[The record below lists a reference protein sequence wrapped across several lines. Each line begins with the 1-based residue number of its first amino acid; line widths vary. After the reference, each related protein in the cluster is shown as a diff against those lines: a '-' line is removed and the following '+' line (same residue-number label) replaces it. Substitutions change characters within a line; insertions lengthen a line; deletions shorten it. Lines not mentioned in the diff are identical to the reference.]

1 MGQSSSEFLKKGGLM
16 RRVFILA
23 LYILL
28 IIPVVSYAQKQVS
41 TQSGKLYGDRLT
53 YDMKTKLLKV
63 EGNVRVELKDG
74 PKIWGNSLD
83 FNQDKQTMVIPG
95 AVRVEMEKVK
105 ITGVDMQAELN
116 NNRIILNKNV
126 KILTLDD
133 KGKVTATINCSK
145 LDYNT
150 NTKEAKVEQVNLEQE
165 ATKATADSGTF
176 LLDKNQFKLIGNV
189 VILREDL
196 TLKSTEAILNTDTQ
210 VLEATGAVD
219 VEFQVKQQ

>member
-1 MGQSSSEFLKKGGLM
+1 M
-16 RRVFILA
+16 RKIFILT
-23 LYILL
+23 LCLL
-28 IIPVVSYAQKQVS
+28 FIIPVMLYGQKQIS
-41 TQSGKLYGDRLT
+41 TQSGKLYGDKLV

-83 FNQDKQTMVIPG
+83 FSQDKQTMVMPG
-95 AVRVEMEKVK
+95 PVRVEMEKVK
-105 ITGVDMQAELN
+105 ITGTDMQADLN
-116 NNRIILNKNV
+116 NNRIILNKDV

-133 KGKVTATINCSK
+133 KGKTTATINCSK

-150 NTKEAKVEQVNLEQE
+150 NTKEAKVEQVSLEQE
-165 ATKATADSGTF
+165 GTKATADSGTF
-176 LLDKNQFKLIGNV
+176 LLDKNQFRLTGNV

-196 TLKSTEAILNTDTQ
+196 TLKSTDAVLNTDTQ
-210 VLEATGAVD
+210 VLEATGSVD

>member
-1 MGQSSSEFLKKGGLM
+1 M
-16 RRVFILA
+16 
-23 LYILL
+23 LYG
-28 IIPVVSYAQKQVS
+28 QKQIS
-41 TQSGKLYGDRLT
+41 TQSGKLYGDKLV

-83 FNQDKQTMVIPG
+83 FSQDKQTMVMPG
-95 AVRVEMEKVK
+95 PVRVEMEKVK
-105 ITGVDMQAELN
+105 ITGTDMQADLN
-116 NNRIILNKNV
+116 NNRIILNKDV

-133 KGKVTATINCSK
+133 KGKTTATINCSK

-150 NTKEAKVEQVNLEQE
+150 NTKEAKVEQVSLEQE
-165 ATKATADSGTF
+165 GTKATADSGTF
-176 LLDKNQFKLIGNV
+176 LLDKNQFRLTGNV

-196 TLKSTEAILNTDTQ
+196 TLKSTDAVLNTDTQ
-210 VLEATGAVD
+210 VLEATGSVD

>member
-1 MGQSSSEFLKKGGLM
+1 M

-23 LYILL
+23 LCILL